1 MSIADPFVDVSA
13 SQNTFEA
20 IDKLREDGWIV
31 GRSRSPSMFYPNSSM
46 TRAEISVL
54 IVKARSGT
62 AVTPPGPNGTIPDVP
77 DTYWG
82 AGWIEYAVNGDLMDL
97 FPDGNFYPRQ
107 PATRADV
114 SELLWLALN

>member
-1 MSIADPFVDVSA
+1 MNIADPFVDVSP

-20 IDKLREDGWIV
+20 TNSLRQDGWIV
-31 GRSRSPSMFYPNSSM
+31 GRSRNPSMFYPNSAM

-54 IVKARSGT
+54 IVRAQYGT
-62 AVTPPGPNGTIPDVP
+62 DVSLPDPDGAVPDV
-77 DTYWG
+77 DVNYWG
-82 AGWIEYAVNGDLMDL
+82 AGWIEYAVNSDLMDL

-114 SELLWLALN
+114 AELLWLALS